1 VILRRLAPRSFR
13 NLRDGSIHFDDG
25 INLFT
30 GANGQGKTNVLEAI
44 YFLATTKS
52 FRTAVTSNL
61 IALDRDDAFVEGDV
75 EENGLT
81 QSLSIGIARENTRR
95 RELQINGQP
104 AGLRTYLATLDVIAY
119 SAERLEI
126 VRGGPEERRRFLDRG
141 IASIDPAHL
150 QRLSSYAR
158 TLKQRNA
165 LLQSIR
171 AHKARP
177 PMLDP
182 WDEELVRTGA
192 DVSAARQSYTSVVR
206 GKFQAI
212 VEEHQYHVRDLTFE
226 YRPAALDFAEDPAT
240 AVVAL
245 RKIRSRELQAGFSLA
260 GPHRDNLE
268 FLVGGRPAADLL
280 SSGEQKMVVFFLKFA
295 KFSIYRDLHGR
306 SPVLLLDDLD
316 AELDLGILRRV
327 LHYLHGRSQ
336 VFTSSAKEAFFREM
350 ELGKYRLIPIEM
362 GAAQAPRDERADPT

>member
-1 VILRRLAPRSFR
+1 MILRRLAVRSFR
-13 NLRDGSIHFDDG
+13 NLRNGAILFDDG
-25 INLFT
+25 INVLT

-52 FRTAVTSNL
+52 FRTGVTSNL
-61 IALDRDDAFVEGDV
+61 IALDHHDVFVEGDV
-75 EENGLT
+75 EENGIAR
-81 QSLSIGIARENTRR
+81 SLSIGISRENSRR
-95 RELQINGQP
+95 RELQVNGQP

-158 TLKQRNA
+158 ALKQRNA

-171 AHKARP
+171 AHEARP
-177 PMLDP
+177 SMLDP
-182 WDEELVRTGA
+182 WDEELVQTGA
-192 DVSAARQSYTSVVR
+192 AVSAARQSYTSLVR
-206 GKFQAI
+206 GKFQTI
-212 VEEHQYHVRDLTFE
+212 VEDHQYHVRDLTFA
-226 YRPAALDFAEDPAT
+226 YRPAALDFAEDPST
-240 AVVAL
+240 AVVEL
-245 RKIRSRELQAGFSLA
+245 RKIRSRELQAGFSLS

-268 FLVGGRPAADLL
+268 FLVGGLPAADLL

-306 SPVLLLDDLD
+306 SPMLVLDDLD

-327 LHYLHGRSQ
+327 LHYLNGRSQ
-336 VFTSSAKEAFFREM
+336 VFTSSAKETFFHEM
-350 ELGKYRLIPIEM
+350 ELGKYRLIPMEK
-362 GAAQAPRDERADPT
+362 GAAQAPRDERRDST